1 MVAENDKIK
10 VPGVMKNHTPSVHI
24 LAVLKM
30 TETYDK
36 YMNVWHPWGYFF
48 TSYYQMLLVSNLS
61 P

>member
-36 YMNVWHPWGYFF
+36 YMNVWHPWCYFF
-48 TSYYQMLLVSNLS
+48 TIILS
-61 P
+61 DAFSV